1 MKRTSGFS
9 LLELMVALLFMGLLL
24 SGMIRVYVAAL
35 KGWNRVNESLTAQ
48 RALRWAMDRVA
59 EDLRMMGYLFPPPE
73 LRSLEV
79 AASADPTL
87 QSSFMLVPGRPGGGT
102 EDELS
107 FVMDLPVPVQAVLER
122 AIAGSGPEGRTGPG
136 APAEVR
142 VRLQAGDL
150 FLVAGDRFEF
160 AQVAVPV
167 ELPAARAGPVAV
179 VHADGAG
186 GAAFAFPHG
195 AGAPVQV
202 VRPLR
207 VVRYAVVPLPLE
219 SGPGPVPCLVRF
231 ETAYPRDRAVPA
243 WGRLL
248 KSAGS
253 HEVVAANVTR
263 FRVDFTPD
271 QVFPGIRGAD
281 YRSTVGNLNARL
293 KACHGRDGAATDPL
307 DPFWF
312 RRFGGLIKV
321 DLEIGS
327 PVPREEYAPPGAAP
341 GCRRQL
347 LRGQT
352 LLLAP
357 RNFGL

>member
-1 MKRTSGFS
+1 LKRTSGFS

-142 VRLQAGDL
+142 VRPARKLRLQAGDL

-167 ELPAARAGPVAV
+167 ELPAARAGPA
-179 VHADGAG
+179 
-186 GAAFAFPHG
+186 
-195 AGAPVQV
+195 
-202 VRPLR
+202 
-207 VVRYAVVPLPLE
+207 
-219 SGPGPVPCLVRF
+219 
-231 ETAYPRDRAVPA
+231 
-243 WGRLL
+243 
-248 KSAGS
+248 
-253 HEVVAANVTR
+253 
-263 FRVDFTPD
+263 
-271 QVFPGIRGAD
+271 
-281 YRSTVGNLNARL
+281 
-293 KACHGRDGAATDPL
+293 
-307 DPFWF
+307 
-312 RRFGGLIKV
+312 
-321 DLEIGS
+321 
-327 PVPREEYAPPGAAP
+327 APPSPSPMAP
-341 GCRRQL
+341 ARRSRWSAPCGWCATRWCLCPWSPGLGRSRAWCGSRRPTPGTGRCPPGGGC
-347 LRGQT
+347 
-352 LLLAP
+352 
-357 RNFGL
+357 